1 MNGPCAIQT
10 PAAPGGRRTGRP
22 RSTWIAIVSGCSL
35 CPHLVAARLGLWL
48 LAGLYRAGLAAAN
61 LRYALPGS
69 IRRAARPVISVG
81 NLTVGGTGK
90 TPMVATLARLLKELG
105 HEPVIVSRGYHSAPG
120 QANEETREME
130 RLCPGVPVVQNPDR
144 WQAINDFTLHNACGA
159 AVLDDGFQHRRLAR
173 DLDLVLIDATVP
185 FGYGHVLPRGLLR
198 EPLSALRRADM
209 IVITRTELVDAAAVA
224 EIKRRLATLLR
235 PGTPVLVARNRPTGL
250 RMADGSARG
259 LESLRG
265 LPVAA
270 ACGIGN
276 PDAFRQTLAQT
287 GANVRRFDVFP
298 DHHAYTADELAALLA
313 TSQAAGAKMLVT
325 TGKDYVKWRPLL
337 ETSAPASVEVAAL
350 EAAIEIVEG
359 ADELHRR
366 LDRLW
371 AMGEG
376 TARSIV

>member
-10 PAAPGGRRTGRP
+10 PAAPGSRRAGHP
-22 RSTWIAIVSGCSL
+22 RSAWIAIVSGCSL

-48 LAGLYRAGLAAAN
+48 LAGLYRAGLRVSN
-61 LRYALPGS
+61 LRYALPGGV
-69 IRRAARPVISVG
+69 RRAARPVISVG

-90 TPMVATLARLLKELG
+90 TPLVACVAQLLKELG
-105 HEPVIVSRGYHSAPG
+105 REPVIVSRGYHSAPG
-120 QANEETREME
+120 QANEETLEMA

-209 IVITRTELVDAAAVA
+209 IVITRAELVDAAAVA
-224 EIKRRLATLLR
+224 EIKRRLATFLR

-250 RMADGSARG
+250 RMADGSTRG
-259 LESLRG
+259 LEVLSG

-276 PDAFRQTLAQT
+276 PDAFRQTLAQA
-287 GANVRRFDVFP
+287 GANVRRFDAFP
-298 DHHAYTADELAALLA
+298 DHHAYTADELAGLLA

-337 ETSAPASVEVAAL
+337 EGTAPASVEVAAL
-350 EAAIEIVEG
+350 EAAIEIVQG
-359 ADELHRR
+359 AEELRHRVE
-366 LDRLW
+366 RLW
-371 AMGEG
+371 D
-376 TARSIV
+376 SV